1 MCDLICKN
9 LMDILR
15 ADMLARAIVER
26 KTWVKFKNKFL
37 NSMKEGVNRKNY
49 DRTSTL
55 IRNLLHISSPIKKK
69 RIQVFVYFVLD
80 EQRFFLGFL
89 VVGRMW
95 KEKTYLAVELPVYGK
110 ANLILVAEYC
120 TFEICWLLEQTLWW
134 TIPLAM

>member
-55 IRNLLHISSPIKKK
+55 IRNLLHISIVQLRMYCKKLTN
-69 RIQVFVYFVLD
+69 I
-80 EQRFFLGFL
+80 
-89 VVGRMW
+89 
-95 KEKTYLAVELPVYGK
+95 
-110 ANLILVAEYC
+110 
-120 TFEICWLLEQTLWW
+120 TL
-134 TIPLAM
+134 